1 MAGGM
6 NKDAAMQVTSR
17 QAETR
22 RNTNNEQQERIQY
35 ARLIEL
41 EANDAEIRVE
51 QTCRTRMKREAL
63 SRSQ

>member
-1 MAGGM
+1 MWE
-6 NKDAAMQVTSR
+6 TSR

-22 RNTNNEQQERIQY
+22 RNTDNEQQERIQY